1 MHPTIFFD
9 PSFVANIIAGWFLTA
24 GGVFLLLV
32 ARPSGSSVAEEQWL
46 RGTPKPTAWRGLC
59 AIGVAAFIAGL
70 AVADGRL
77 LPNRRPHLSGT
88 RRELAPFR
96 CLPRTAELRRR

>member
-32 ARPSGSSVAEEQWL
+32 AGIWSSVAEEQWL
-46 RGTPKPTAWRGLC
+46 RGTPKPTAWQGLR
-59 AIGVAAFIAGL
+59 AIGVAAFVAGL
-70 AVADGRL
+70 LWQMVGYYRIGAV
-77 LPNRRPHLSGT
+77 T
-88 RRELAPFR
+88 F
-96 CLPRTAELRRR
+96 

>member
-24 GGVFLLLV
+24 GGVVLLLV
-32 ARPSGSSVAEEQWL
+32 AGIWSSVAEEQWL

-59 AIGVAAFIAGL
+59 AIGLAAFLAGL
-70 AVADGRL
+70 LWQMVGYYRIGAL
-77 LPNRRPHLSGT
+77 T
-88 RRELAPFR
+88 F
-96 CLPRTAELRRR
+96 